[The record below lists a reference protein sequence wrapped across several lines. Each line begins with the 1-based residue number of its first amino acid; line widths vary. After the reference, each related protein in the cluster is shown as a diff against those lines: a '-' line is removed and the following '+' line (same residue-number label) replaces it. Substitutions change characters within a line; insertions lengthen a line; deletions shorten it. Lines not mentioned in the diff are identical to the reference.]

1 MHHRRAALAAALSL
15 LLAVLLP
22 AAVGAHSELVSSNPA
37 DGATLTG
44 PPLEISGDFSE
55 ELDTTRSVMELRA
68 PAGGVLAT
76 GRVPDGGPATRMEIV
91 DLPAFAPGTYEVRWT
106 TVTADDDGV
115 ERGTFTF
122 TLLAATPSPTPT
134 AEPSSTPAAT
144 APPSS
149 TPSATAPPSVAPAPT
164 PARAPTPA
172 PSPAPS
178 PAPGPVAGSTTTGDL
193 LVPLAVLA
201 VILAGGAAWLLRRRR

>member
-22 AAVGAHSELVSSNPA
+22 AVVGAHSELVSSNPA

-68 PAGGVLAT
+68 PGGGVLAT
-76 GRVPDGGPATRMEIV
+76 GRVPDGGPATRMAIV

-144 APPSS
+144 APPS
-149 TPSATAPPSVAPAPT
+149 AAPPSAAP
-164 PARAPTPA
+164 APTPA

>member
-22 AAVGAHSELVSSNPA
+22 AAVGAHSELVSSDPA
-37 DGATLTG
+37 DGAMLTG

-76 GRVPDGGPATRMEIV
+76 GRVPDGGPATRMAIV

-134 AEPSSTPAAT
+134 AEPSSTP
-144 APPSS
+144 
-149 TPSATAPPSVAPAPT
+149 SATAPPSVAPAPT

-178 PAPGPVAGSTTTGDL
+178 PAPGPAAGSTTTGDL
-193 LVPLAVLA
+193 LVPLSVLA

>member
-68 PAGGVLAT
+68 PGGGVLAT
-76 GRVPDGGPATRMEIV
+76 GRVPDGGPATRMAIV

-144 APPSS
+144 APPS
-149 TPSATAPPSVAPAPT
+149 AAPPSAAPAPT

>member
-22 AAVGAHSELVSSNPA
+22 AAVGAHSELVSSDPA
-37 DGATLTG
+37 DGAMLTG

-76 GRVPDGGPATRMEIV
+76 GRVPDGGPATRMAIV
-91 DLPAFAPGTYEVRWT
+91 DLPVFAPGTFEVRWT

-134 AEPSSTPAAT
+134 AEPSSTP
-144 APPSS
+144 
-149 TPSATAPPSVAPAPT
+149 SATAPPSVAPAPT

-178 PAPGPVAGSTTTGDL
+178 PAPGPAAGSTTTGDL
-193 LVPLAVLA
+193 LVPLSVLA

>member
-22 AAVGAHSELVSSNPA
+22 AAVGAHSELVSSDPA
-37 DGATLTG
+37 DGAMLTG

-76 GRVPDGGPATRMEIV
+76 GRVPDGGPATRMAIV

-144 APPSS
+144 APPS
-149 TPSATAPPSVAPAPT
+149 VAPAPT
-164 PARAPTPA
+164 
-172 PSPAPS
+172 

-193 LVPLAVLA
+193 LVPLSVLA

>member
-44 PPLEISGDFSE
+44 PPLEISGDFFE

-68 PAGGVLAT
+68 PGGGVLAT
-76 GRVPDGGPATRMEIV
+76 GRVPDGGPATRMAIV

-144 APPSS
+144 APPS
-149 TPSATAPPSVAPAPT
+149 AAPPSAAP
-164 PARAPTPA
+164 APTPA

>member
-68 PAGGVLAT
+68 PGGGVLAT
-76 GRVPDGGPATRMEIV
+76 GRVPDGGPATRMAIV

-144 APPSS
+144 APPS
-149 TPSATAPPSVAPAPT
+149 AAPPSAAP
-164 PARAPTPA
+164 APTPA

>member
-1 MHHRRAALAAALSL
+1 MRRRRAAAAAVLSL

-22 AAVGAHSELVSSNPA
+22 AAVGAHSELVSSSPA
-37 DGATLTG
+37 DRATLTV

-68 PAGGVLAT
+68 PGGGVVAT
-76 GRVPDGGPATRMEIV
+76 GRVPGEGPATRMTIA
-91 DLPAFAPGTYEVRWT
+91 DLPALGPGTYEVRWT

-122 TLLAATPSPTPT
+122 TIEAGRPSASPTTEPSTTTTPT
-134 AEPSSTPAAT
+134 APSSATPAA
-144 APPSS
+144 S
-149 TPSATAPPSVAPAPT
+149 TPTAAPGPT
-164 PARAPTPA
+164 AA
-172 PSPAPS
+172 PSPLPS
-178 PAPGPVAGSTTTGDL
+178 PGAGSTAGDL

-201 VILAGGAAWLLRRRR
+201 GILVAGMAWLLRRRR

>member
-22 AAVGAHSELVSSNPA
+22 AAVGAHSELVSSDPA
-37 DGATLTG
+37 DGAMLTG

-76 GRVPDGGPATRMEIV
+76 GRVPDGGPATRMAIV

-144 APPSS
+144 APPS
-149 TPSATAPPSVAPAPT
+149 AAPPSAAP
-164 PARAPTPA
+164 APTPA

>member
-22 AAVGAHSELVSSNPA
+22 AAVGAHSELVSSDPS
-37 DGATLTG
+37 DGAMLTG

-68 PAGGVLAT
+68 PGGGVLAT
-76 GRVPDGGPATRMEIV
+76 GRVPDGGPATRMAIV

-144 APPSS
+144 APPS
-149 TPSATAPPSVAPAPT
+149 AAPPSAAP
-164 PARAPTPA
+164 APTPA

>member
-68 PAGGVLAT
+68 PGGGVLAT

-144 APPSS
+144 APPS
-149 TPSATAPPSVAPAPT
+149 AAPPSAAP
-164 PARAPTPA
+164 APTPA

>member
-1 MHHRRAALAAALSL
+1 MHHRRAALATALSL
-15 LLAVLLP
+15 LLAILLP
-22 AAVGAHSELVSSNPA
+22 AAVGAHSELVSSDPA
-37 DGATLTG
+37 DGAMLTG

-68 PAGGVLAT
+68 PGGGVLAT
-76 GRVPDGGPATRMEIV
+76 GRVPDGGPATRMAIV

-144 APPSS
+144 APPS
-149 TPSATAPPSVAPAPT
+149 AAPPSAAP
-164 PARAPTPA
+164 APTPA

>member
-22 AAVGAHSELVSSNPA
+22 AAVGAHSELVSSDPA
-37 DGATLTG
+37 DGAMLTG

-76 GRVPDGGPATRMEIV
+76 GRVPDGGPATRMAIV

-144 APPSS
+144 APPS
-149 TPSATAPPSVAPAPT
+149 VAPAPT

-193 LVPLAVLA
+193 LVPLSVLA